1 MDKHLQILAKQHVE
15 TKFIKVSHPMHH
27 LPCFVT
33 VKLTIF
39 CMRIRLSLYT
49 IADSCRKES
58 IPNRE
63 AKSLH
68 ATNSSMC
75 QEGENS

>member
-1 MDKHLQILAKQHVE
+1 MDKHLQTLAKQHVE

-27 LPCFVT
+27 LPDIVT
-33 VKLTIF
+33 VKLTNF
-39 CMRIRLSLYT
+39 CMRIRLSLNT

-58 IPNRE
+58 IPDRE
-63 AKSLH
+63 AKSLY

>member
-1 MDKHLQILAKQHVE
+1 MDKHMQILAKQHVE

-27 LPCFVT
+27 LPDFVT
-33 VKLTIF
+33 VKLTMF
-39 CMRIRLSLYT
+39 CTRTRLSLNT

-58 IPNRE
+58 ILNRE

>member
-1 MDKHLQILAKQHVE
+1 MQILAKQHVE
-15 TKFIKVSHPMHH
+15 TKFIKVSHQIHQ
-27 LPCFVT
+27 LPDFVT
-33 VKLTIF
+33 VKLTTF
-39 CMRIRLSLYT
+39 CLRTRLSLNT

-58 IPNRE
+58 ILNRE
-63 AKSLH
+63 AKGLH